1 MWYNKELN
9 VIAETHSEIRSANPQ
24 VSMPKIMTV
33 SNILGVGFLPLTGI
47 PPVHDHY
54 TQHIVELDYVLNGAV
69 YERTFE
75 IIDFTGK
82 ELTDG
87 LALKKSDII
96 KQAER
101 VVESYINTQCV
112 SLGYDNVNSIA
123 KYLTNEND
131 FYAECQSLSLWIGKV
146 WTKTLSIQA
155 DVEAG
160 TISEPTPEELVAM
173 LPVYV

>member
-1 MWYNKELN
+1 MNYIKLSNK
-9 VIAETHSEIRSANPQ
+9 Q
-24 VSMPKIMTV
+24 Y
-33 SNILGVGFLPLTGI
+33 PLTKNDVKGAFPNTSFSKNFSCPEGYAEI
-47 PPVHDHY
+47 TPMTAPTFNQY
-54 TQHIVELDYVLNGAV
+54 TQSYAEVTPQINDQGV
-69 YERTFE
+69 YEQSFQ
-75 IIDFTGK
+75 IIDFTGQD
-82 ELTDG
+82 LTDG
-87 LALKKSDII
+87 LALKKSDSIE
-96 KQAER
+96 QAER
-101 VVESYINTQCV
+101 AVQDYINTQCV